1 MTNRRLQFSL
11 RTSIVLMLG
20 GCCVRGPKHHPL
32 GRSNASTNES
42 KTKPSCENAC
52 PSGQRI
58 ATTAAKRSIWQFT
71 TADARIKLRRL
82 YPQIQM
88 E

>member
-1 MTNRRLQFSL
+1 
-11 RTSIVLMLG
+11 V
-20 GCCVRGPKHHPL
+20 
-32 GRSNASTNES
+32 
-42 KTKPSCENAC
+42 
-52 PSGQRI
+52 
-58 ATTAAKRSIWQFT
+58 SIWNVDRNNRSKKIDWQFQ